1 MNIKINI
8 ATKQIELLD
17 HIPFDDAK
25 KLVDALIAAY
35 GWEAK
40 DVRIKSVTE
49 IVAGPA
55 PIFIERR
62 PYYEPWLP
70 YVTWCGGTTVTG
82 LTSTDCTTSGTNSI
96 ENLQAFGATFTPT

>member
-17 HIPFDDAK
+17 SIPFEETK

-35 GWEAK
+35 GWDAK

-49 IVAGPA
+49 IVNAA
-55 PIFIERR
+55 PIFIERWR
-62 PYYEPWLP
+62 PYYDPWRP
-70 YVTWCGGTTVTG
+70 YVTWCAGE
-82 LTSTDCTTSGTNSI
+82 TSTNLPLLTTTSD
-96 ENLQAFGATFTPT
+96 TPTITYSATNTN